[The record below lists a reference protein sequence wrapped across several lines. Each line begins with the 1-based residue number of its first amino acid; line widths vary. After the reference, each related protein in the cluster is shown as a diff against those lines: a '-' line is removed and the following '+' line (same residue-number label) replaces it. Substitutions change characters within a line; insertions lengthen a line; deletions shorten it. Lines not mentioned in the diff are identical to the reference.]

1 MRVGINGN
9 KLVAT
14 GDVQVIAD
22 HAAGVAAA
30 GLDAYWLAQHPA
42 GALDAITTLG
52 LLGRDLPPI
61 DVGTGVVPIWGRHPA
76 AMAASVLT
84 AAQRVPG
91 PFTVGI
97 GLSHPAMVADHLGSI
112 YERPLRTMREYLRVL
127 VPLVTTG
134 AADFDGEIYS
144 CHTKVPLVGERRPS
158 VLVAAMGPKM
168 LQLAG
173 ELADGT
179 ITSWTGPRTLR
190 DHVVPTIRAGA
201 AGAGRPSPRIAAVFQ
216 VCVTDDVE
224 RARESVHQ
232 WFLFHGKAPSYE
244 AMLEREGVATAADVA
259 IIGDEVSVRAR
270 LVELAEIGVT
280 DLAVGEVTVP
290 GDDDPLRTRRL
301 LASLANS
308 HLHRARL
315 GRDVDARTA
324 GATDPA

>member
-1 MRVGINGN
+1 MRIGINGN

-22 HAAGVAAA
+22 HASGVAAA

-52 LLGRDLPPI
+52 VLGRELPPI

-76 AMAASVLT
+76 ALAASVLT

-97 GLSHPAMVADHLGSI
+97 GLSHPAMVAEHLGAL
-112 YERPLRTMREYLRVL
+112 YHRPVRTMREYLQVL
-127 VPLVTTG
+127 VPLLTTG
-134 AADFDGEIYS
+134 AADLDGEIYT
-144 CHTKVPLVGERRPS
+144 CHTTVPLIGERRPS
-158 VLVAAMGPKM
+158 VLVAAMGSQM

-190 DHVVPTIRAGA
+190 DHVVPTIRAA
-201 AGAGRPSPRIAAVFQ
+201 AAAAGRPAPRIASVFQ
-216 VCVTDDVE
+216 VCVTDDAA
-224 RARESVHQ
+224 RAREAVHQ

-244 AMLEREGVATAADVA
+244 AMLEREGASTAADVA
-259 IIGDEVSVRAR
+259 IIGDEASVRAR
-270 LVELAEIGVT
+270 LEELAEIGVT
-280 DLAVGEVTVP
+280 DLAAGEVTVP

-301 LASLANS
+301 LASLASS
-308 HLHRARL
+308 HLPRARP
-315 GRDVDARTA
+315 GPDADARSA
-324 GATDPA
+324 GATGPA